1 MSACIQEEHLKCIP
15 RARPRS
21 GRNKHEWV
29 MGYLT
34 HESGALPD
42 TIQPRSMGFLSYLDV
57 LRLLE
62 IVPLEF
68 RVYILDIVCVRNN
81 GVFQIVTNPFAN
93 PLLCILEGARIQLLR
108 NGE

>member
-42 TIQPRSMGFLSYLDV
+42 TIPPRSMGFLSYLDV

-62 IVPLEF
+62 IVSLEF

-93 PLLCILEGARIQLLR
+93 PFLCILEGARIQLLR
-108 NGE
+108 NEE

>member
-1 MSACIQEEHLKCIP
+1 
-15 RARPRS
+15 
-21 GRNKHEWV
+21 

-42 TIQPRSMGFLSYLDV
+42 TIPPRSMGFLSYLDV

-68 RVYILDIVCVRNN
+68 RVYILNIVCVRNN

-93 PLLCILEGARIQLLR
+93 PLLCILERARIQLTR